1 MTPVEDG
8 KAADATE
15 RQLAVQLEQFDEL
28 LRGGSMAPVDFAARA
43 TVILPPEA
51 QERLR
56 RARFALRRLKSARP
70 MPSLV
75 PTCLPNVQS
84 ASKSGN
90 ARAHPGFVGPARPV
104 EATVAEREAQ
114 ALLARRLR
122 FIFAVAAF
130 YLIYMLFVC
139 LSGLYESL
147 MGPMGDVVAH
157 GLFGWVGEVLLGLSA
172 VSHTAST
179 MVLWRRLLPVSSLR
193 RLEVLNFSWLT
204 VLLSYWHYRLFTV
217 APPSGFEGP
226 PHEVWLL
233 YVTANVQ
240 LIWILTIMAY
250 GLFVPQTPWRCAV
263 LTGILNLSA
272 LAVTLVAAIGNPA
285 IAGMLPVMLLE
296 EGLVLAGAAALCI
309 YSTLKI
315 QALESQ
321 VRAAR
326 QEVRELGQYTLGKL
340 LGAGGMGEVYLAEH
354 RLLKRPCAVKL
365 IQPQRAGD
373 ADTLNRFERE
383 VQATA
388 RLSHPNVVE
397 VFDYGR
403 AEDGT
408 FFYVMEYLSG
418 LSLDELVRRH
428 GAMPPARAVHILRQV
443 CGALREAHAAG
454 LVHRDIKPGNV
465 IVCDRGPPD
474 RAKLLDF
481 GLVRNANQSSRTPGL
496 TGEWGL
502 VGTPGYIAPEQI
514 EGGQPV
520 DARGDLYS
528 LGAVAYF
535 LLTGRAP
542 FDSGTVMKTLAS
554 QLLDAPTPLR
564 TWRAD
569 LPDGLEEVVMRCLEP
584 EPAKRYADAAQLD
597 RALARF
603 AGNWT
608 EDDAAQWWKAADTVV
623 PVAPDPDPRVG
634 GSHPVFD
641 S

>member
-1 MTPVEDG
+1 MQAMTPFEDSG
-8 KAADATE
+8 PADATE
-15 RQLAVQLEQFDEL
+15 RQLAAQLEQFDEL
-28 LRGGSMAPVDFAARA
+28 LRSGSMAPADLAARA
-43 TVILPPEA
+43 TVTLPPDA
-51 QERLR
+51 QDRLR

-75 PTCLPNVQS
+75 PTFLPGEHVG
-84 ASKSGN
+84 SKSGK
-90 ARAHPGFVGPARPV
+90 ARAHPGFVGPARAIG
-104 EATVAEREAQ
+104 ATVAEREAQ

-122 FIFAVAAF
+122 FIFAFATF
-130 YLIYMLFVC
+130 YLIYMLFV
-139 LSGLYESL
+139 
-147 MGPMGDVVAH
+147 
-157 GLFGWVGEVLLGLSA
+157 
-172 VSHTAST
+172 
-179 MVLWRRLLPVSSLR
+179 SSLR
-193 RLEVLNFSWLT
+193 RLEALNFSWMT

-272 LAVTLVAAIGNPA
+272 LAVTLVAAIGNPV

-296 EGLVLAGAAALCI
+296 EGLVLAGAAALCV

-326 QEVRELGQYTLGKL
+326 QEVRELGQYTLGRL

-373 ADTLNRFERE
+373 SDTLNRFERE

-418 LSLDELVRRH
+418 LSLDDLVRRH

-443 CGALREAHAAG
+443 CGALREAHTAG

-481 GLVRNANQSSRTPGL
+481 GLVRNANQSTRAPGL

-502 VGTPGYIAPEQI
+502 VGTPGYMAPEQI
-514 EGGQPV
+514 EGGQPI

-528 LGAVAYF
+528 LGAVAYY

-564 TWRAD
+564 TWRTN

-597 RALARF
+597 RALARY
-603 AGNWT
+603 AGSWT
-608 EDDAAQWWKAADTVV
+608 EDDAADWWRAADTVV
-623 PVAPDPDPRVG
+623 PVAPSPEVRVV
-634 GSHPVFD
+634 GSRAVFD

>member
-1 MTPVEDG
+1 MTSVEDSR
-8 KAADATE
+8 AADATE
-15 RQLAVQLEQFDEL
+15 RQLAAQLEQFDEL
-28 LRGGSMAPVDFAARA
+28 LRSGSMAPADFGARA
-43 TVILPPEA
+43 TVTLPPEA

-70 MPSLV
+70 LPPSLV
-75 PTCLPNVQS
+75 HTNLSLSHAEGRV
-84 ASKSGN
+84 
-90 ARAHPGFVGPARPV
+90 HPGFVRPARAAG
-104 EATVAEREAQ
+104 ATAADREAQ

-122 FIFAVAAF
+122 VIFAFATF
-130 YLIYMLFVC
+130 YLIYILFVC

-147 MGPMGDVVAH
+147 MGPMGGVVAH
-157 GLFGWVGEVLLGLSA
+157 GLFGWPGELLLGLSA
-172 VSHTAST
+172 VSHTVST
-179 MVLWRRLLPVSSLR
+179 AILWRRTLPVSSLR
-193 RLEVLNFSWLT
+193 RLEALNFSWMT

-263 LTGILNLSA
+263 LTGILNVSA
-272 LAVTLVAAIGNPA
+272 LAVTLMAAIGNPV

-296 EGLVLAGAAALCI
+296 EGLVLAGAAALCV

-373 ADTLNRFERE
+373 SATLNRFERE

-428 GAMPPARAVHILRQV
+428 GAMPAARAVHILRQV

-481 GLVRNANQSSRTPGL
+481 GLVRNANQSTRAPGL

-502 VGTPGYIAPEQI
+502 VGTPGYMAPEQI
-514 EGGQPV
+514 EGGQPI

-528 LGAVAYF
+528 LGAVAYY

-554 QLLDAPTPLR
+554 QLLDSPTPLR
-564 TWRAD
+564 IWRTD

-597 RALARF
+597 RELARY
-603 AGNWT
+603 GGSWT
-608 EDDAAQWWKAADTVV
+608 EDDATDWWRAADTVV
-623 PVAPDPDPRVG
+623 PVAPSPEPLVVG
-634 GSHPVFD
+634 SRAVFD